1 MLKRDIQQGLKI
13 RTEAAEQSHEGH
25 DSIEDALAAL
35 QLYQKY
41 EEFVR
46 DGRLEDMLEDLYE
59 IGPRVNWRPP
69 EKT

>member
-13 RTEAAEQSHEGH
+13 RTESAEQSHEGH